1 MARIIPVRDLRDTTK
16 IFNMCRESSE
26 PIYVTKN
33 GYGEMVVMS
42 LDAYEQAIAKAK
54 MYDQI
59 MEGKKQASE
68 GKVID
73 GDTALNEIGEKYDLI

>member
-16 IFNMCRESSE
+16 ISKMCRESSE

-42 LDAYEQAIAKAK
+42 LDAYEQALAKSK

-59 MEGKKQASE
+59 VEGKRQASE

-73 GDTALNEIGEKYDLI
+73 GDATLNEIGNKYDLI